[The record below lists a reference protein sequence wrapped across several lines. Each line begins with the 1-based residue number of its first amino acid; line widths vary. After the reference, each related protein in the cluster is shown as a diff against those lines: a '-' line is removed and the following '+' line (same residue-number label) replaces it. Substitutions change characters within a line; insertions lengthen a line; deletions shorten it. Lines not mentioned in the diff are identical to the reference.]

1 MRCVSDRPVRAR
13 LLRWTVAV
21 GTFGA
26 ATVPALAQEP
36 DIVSIDNTGPMA
48 VKLIVVIG
56 VLAVL
61 LFASRQL
68 RIGQFLRTA
77 VIWIALFAGLMMGYA
92 YRDRLEVVGR
102 DVVSVLIPGTPVTR
116 GESVT
121 VHRAFRGQF
130 VLEGA
135 VGGTPVTFLFDTGA
149 SMVVLTADDAR
160 RAGFHADRLDYRVP
174 VMTANGM
181 TQVAPVRL
189 SSLSIG
195 GISVDNVRAA
205 VAKPGDLEASLLG
218 MTFLDRLDGYQVQRD
233 RLVLNP

>member
-1 MRCVSDRPVRAR
+1 MELHALLESADAPDALVAEVKEAELEFDAAWARVARADHR
-13 LLRWTVAV
+13 LW
-21 GTFGA
+21 
-26 ATVPALAQEP
+26 LA
-36 DIVSIDNTGPMA
+36 
-48 VKLIVVIG
+48 
-56 VLAVL
+56 
-61 LFASRQL
+61 
-68 RIGQFLRTA
+68 
-77 VIWIALFAGLMMGYA
+77 
-92 YRDRLEVVGR
+92 
-102 DVVSVLIPGTPVTR
+102 
-116 GESVT
+116 
-121 VHRAFRGQF
+121 
-130 VLEGA
+130 A